1 MRLNLSRALLGIT
14 YVATTGMV
22 AMLSDLGLARL
33 SRQFDGMD
41 CMRETVGVTCLLAPP
56 VANNKISLLVF
67 MLLGVFIYFS
77 FRHRSD
83 SSNYAPFA
91 MFLSGLLVLCT
102 TFDLVF
108 GLNAH
113 NMSAVYSST
122 VNTFTYILMFTFLV
136 MVLIREYDP
145 LAFLVSVVGS
155 FTVKVLAFTAL
166 GLLLPGLPGATGM
179 FMLFVT
185 YSFAAF
191 GIHLMMACKLFVS
204 AR

>member
-1 MRLNLSRALLGIT
+1 MRLNLSRILLGMT
-14 YVATTGMV
+14 YVATTGVV
-22 AMLSDLGLARL
+22 AMLSDMGLARL
-33 SRQFDGMD
+33 SRQFEGIE
-41 CMRETVGVTCLLAPP
+41 CVRETIGVSCLLAPP
-56 VANNKISLLVF
+56 VSENKLSLMVF
-67 MLLGVFIYFS
+67 MLLGVFVYLA
-77 FRHRSD
+77 FRHRSA

-102 TFDLVF
+102 AFDLVF

-113 NMSAVYSST
+113 NISAVYSST
-122 VNTFTYILMFTFLV
+122 VNTFTYILLFTFLV

-145 LAFLVSVVGS
+145 LAFLVSVAGS
-155 FTVKVLAFTAL
+155 FTVKVLAFMAL

-191 GIHLMMACKLFVS
+191 GIHLMMACRLFVA

>member
-1 MRLNLSRALLGIT
+1 MRLNLSRILLGMT
-14 YVATTGMV
+14 YVGTTGVM
-22 AMLSDLGLARL
+22 ATLSDIGLVRL
-33 SRQFDGMD
+33 SRQFYGID
-41 CMRETVGVTCLLAPP
+41 CVREIVGVSCLLASP
-56 VANNKISLLVF
+56 VANNKLSLMAFLILSVF
-67 MLLGVFIYFS
+67 AYFA
-77 FRHRSD
+77 FRHRSAN
-83 SSNYAPFA
+83 SNYAPFA
-91 MFLSGLLVLCT
+91 MFLSGLLILCT
-102 TFDLVF
+102 AFDLVF

-145 LAFLVSVVGS
+145 LAFLVSVAGS

-204 AR
+204 TR

>member
-1 MRLNLSRALLGIT
+1 MRLNLSRTLLGIT
-14 YVATTGMV
+14 YVATTGVV
-22 AMLSDLGLARL
+22 AKLSDMGLSRL
-33 SRQFDGMD
+33 SRQFDGIE
-41 CMRETVGVTCLLAPP
+41 CVRETFGVSCLLAPP
-56 VANNKISLLVF
+56 VSNNKLSLMVF
-67 MLLGVFIYFS
+67 LILGIFAYFV
-77 FRHRSD
+77 FRHRSAN
-83 SSNYAPFA
+83 SNYAPFA

-102 TFDLVF
+102 AFDLVF

-145 LAFLVSVVGS
+145 LAFLISVAGS

-166 GLLLPGLPGATGM
+166 GLLLPGMPGATGM
-179 FMLFVT
+179 FALFVT

-191 GIHLMMACKLFVS
+191 GIHLMMACKLFVA